1 VIPWV
6 NLQVVRDPGKQYAL
20 IGSILAIIGLMISLF
35 IRQRRI
41 WVREVN
47 GKLEIAGLALNRLP
61 GLDDEINRMVN
72 ELKGSK

>member
-1 VIPWV
+1 
-6 NLQVVRDPGKQYAL
+6 VRDPGKQYAL

-35 IRQRRI
+35 VRQRRI

-61 GLDDEINRMVN
+61 GLEDEINKMAN
-72 ELKGSK
+72 EIKEKK

>member
-1 VIPWV
+1 
-6 NLQVVRDPGKQYAL
+6 
-20 IGSILAIIGLMISLF
+20 LMISLF

-61 GLDDEINRMVN
+61 GLEDEINQMVN
-72 ELKGSK
+72 EIGGEK

>member
-1 VIPWV
+1 
-6 NLQVVRDPGKQYAL
+6 
-20 IGSILAIIGLMISLF
+20 MISLF

-72 ELKGSK
+72 EMKGSK